1 MRKIKHNQPNYELHF
16 SGLPDGTVRVLA
28 FEGEECISKLF
39 RYGIEL
45 LSYEP
50 ELDPSDIL
58 NKKAV
63 FIMNRG
69 DEDPVKIHGII
80 SRFEQ
85 RGRTPR
91 YVSYYAELVPKMW
104 RLGLTQA
111 NEVYQKMDIQNLV
124 TQVFRDS
131 GLSGQDYS
139 FDLNEPY
146 PENEYII
153 QYRETHF
160 DFVNRR
166 LEHVGCF
173 YFFDHRDDNDKIVV
187 GDSNDTFPAIEQS
200 EDILYNPNRDPLS
213 DRETIT
219 DLTFRAKVV
228 TGLVRLKDYNYRFP
242 SRDLTVESQ
251 IDSDA
256 PGVFYEYGDHY
267 KDTNE
272 GEFLAKMR
280 NEEILTGSQVF
291 HGTSD
296 CRLFRAGF
304 KFKMGKH
311 YRDDWNEKEYLITKV
326 TMRGTQRG
334 LFAVLPT
341 AKEILPT
348 FENSF
353 EAVDA
358 QVKFRPPRITPVPR
372 VPGIMTA
379 KMESGA
385 GDEYAFVDDEGRYK
399 AKLFFDMS
407 DKANGEASR
416 PIRMASPYSGPGY
429 GFHFPNHAD
438 TEMVWACINGD
449 VDRPV
454 ALGTIPNPSQASP
467 VTATNKSQ
475 SVIRTAAGNEIILDD
490 KTNESQIGIQTTDAN
505 QILFDDKDDKIEIL
519 TTNKHKVTFDDRNK
533 AITIQTTDGHL
544 LIMDDQNTK
553 ITVQSKNGHRLCIDD
568 SSGSES
574 ITVADKDDAN
584 VFIIDI
590 TNNKLVIKTND
601 GNIDMHAPNGTI
613 EIKAT
618 TLNIETSADTSLKAA
633 NVKCEADGNYELKA
647 GADIKEKCA
656 NYDLKADMGISVKA
670 NMDLKLKGMNVD
682 VRADMNAKVNGG
694 MNLEAKGGMMAKLEG
709 TMTDVS
715 GSAMTK
721 IKGGIVMIN

>member
-1 MRKIKHNQPNYELHF
+1 
-16 SGLPDGTVRVLA
+16 
-28 FEGEECISKLF
+28 
-39 RYGIEL
+39 
-45 LSYEP
+45 
-50 ELDPSDIL
+50 
-58 NKKAV
+58 
-63 FIMNRG
+63 MNRG

-219 DLTFRAKVV
+219 DLTFRTKVV

-416 PIRMASPYSGPGY
+416 PIRMAQPYSGPGY

-584 VFIIDI
+584 IFIIDI

-601 GNIDMHAPNGTI
+601 GSIDMHAPNGTI

-682 VRADMNAKVNGG
+682 VKADMNAKVNGG